1 MKWIGASGA
10 PNSYAAA
17 RSAEKCSNASTNGR
31 TPSTPKS
38 ATDARNA
45 KPRPAATNTTAISA
59 THGTMS
65 KRYIKMTP
73 EDREIAIQFS
83 KVDKQMRDAMKV
95 VTVAMLILLMVMT
108 YFFWF
113 ITR

>member
-1 MKWIGASGA
+1 M
-10 PNSYAAA
+10 N
-17 RSAEKCSNASTNGR
+17 N
-31 TPSTPKS
+31 
-38 ATDARNA
+38 
-45 KPRPAATNTTAISA
+45 
-59 THGTMS
+59 
-65 KRYIKMTP
+65 
-73 EDREIAIQFS
+73 EDRDIAIQFS